1 MYKILYR
8 IFYFVFGCPAI
19 NRSDK
24 TNSRYKYFEINLD
37 NYQTELHNS
46 KEHLFYSFSYTTSI
60 YIVNGLWGKW
70 SAYSRCSRT
79 CGAGTRVRRRACNAP
94 APMYGGRP
102 CPGVSVQSGKCQNKA
117 CVSKPSM
124 KNKWQIFGQ

>member
-1 MYKILYR
+1 MI
-8 IFYFVFGCPAI
+8 IVGA
-19 NRSDK
+19 
-24 TNSRYKYFEINLD
+24 
-37 NYQTELHNS
+37 
-46 KEHLFYSFSYTTSI
+46 LFDTFSYTTSI
-60 YIVNGLWGKW
+60 HIVNGVWGKW

-124 KNKWQIFGQ
+124 KNKWQILDNKIQYKHFWHIT